1 MRSHVSSSI
10 GGASHV
16 PLLSTRTSMHPTLE
30 PRPAIALVDLEGF
43 GMLLFLSGI
52 FLSAGEP
59 VRPALLLETES
70 DEHGAGRDQA
80 SKHLIFPQPAE
91 AKCARASVLRGATSS
106 SVWWLQKCVDT

>member
-1 MRSHVSSSI
+1 
-10 GGASHV
+10 
-16 PLLSTRTSMHPTLE
+16 MHPTLE

-59 VRPALLLETES
+59 VRPALDSES
-70 DEHGAGRDQA
+70 DELGAGRDQA

-91 AKCARASVLRGATSS
+91 AKCALSQCLKGRNFLCGGYKIVWTLRPR
-106 SVWWLQKCVDT
+106 V